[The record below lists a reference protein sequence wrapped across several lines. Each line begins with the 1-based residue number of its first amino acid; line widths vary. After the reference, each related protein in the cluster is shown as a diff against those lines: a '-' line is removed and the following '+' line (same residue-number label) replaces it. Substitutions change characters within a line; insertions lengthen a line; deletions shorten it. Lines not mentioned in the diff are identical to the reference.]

1 MGEIKKIQGPPE
13 IAPEPSPSITP
24 EMLKDVLEILE
35 SKGMIHYTATG
46 AYIPTE
52 SGWKLLMELKSVRE
66 EIFGHGHPEIKASD
80 NSTIRITKGLDI
92 DDATIAVNVDKACKD
107 LSEDFKAAIKS
118 ARKVEVKIEVEGE
131 GEVFVAYGS
140 PALKL
145 TSKEEIVI
153 RKDSLVDGKT
163 VAILSDKSA
172 NELKQSLIEKLKN
185 SQTRVKIS
193 LEIKQ

>member
-1 MGEIKKIQGPPE
+1 MKEIRKMQQPPE

-24 EMLKDVLEILE
+24 DMLRNVLEILE
-35 SKGMIHYTATG
+35 SRGMIHYTAGG

-52 SGWKLLMELKSVRE
+52 SGWKLLMELKPVKE
-66 EIFGHGHPEIKASD
+66 EIFGYGHSEIKASS
-80 NSTIRITKGLDI
+80 NSAIRITKGLDV

-118 ARKVEVKIEVEGE
+118 ARRVEVKIEAEGE
-131 GEVFVAYGS
+131 EEVFVAYGS
-140 PALKL
+140 PALRL
-145 TSKEEIVI
+145 ASKEEIVI
-153 RKDSLVDGKT
+153 RKGSLIDGKT
-163 VAILSDKSA
+163 IAILSDKSA
-172 NELKQSLIEKLKN
+172 SELKQSLIEKLKN